1 MTQPQENSVPLNDF
15 NDLVEE
21 AEKLQAEKR
30 ILMQNHQDEVDQ
42 MQDELESQYNRL
54 KATENQL
61 NELKEE
67 NQLLEGELENFFK
80 QKVPLD

>member
-42 MQDELESQYNRL
+42 MQDELESRYNRL